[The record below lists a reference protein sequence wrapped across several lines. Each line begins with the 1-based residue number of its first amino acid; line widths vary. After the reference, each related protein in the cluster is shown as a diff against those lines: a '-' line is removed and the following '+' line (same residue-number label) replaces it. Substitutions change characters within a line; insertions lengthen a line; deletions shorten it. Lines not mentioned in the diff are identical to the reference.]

1 MDEAGPRPPQ
11 TAASLGTK
19 LPTVCRTCL
28 ASPSDE
34 TDPEFELYQID
45 EIFLEED
52 EVSNTHQV
60 HSFVEVLSLFVNDGI
75 GKKDDRLPTTIC
87 LACVEKARAAFQF
100 IEMCR
105 VSDSLLDECLSKLV
119 AETKPVVKVDPREE
133 EAVTFTEIVG
143 EDEQMVE
150 EYEEE
155 EPSESVGGYTDQTTK
170 EKFTLMYVE
179 DKPTES
185 NNPSKGDSV
194 KRHECDICH
203 KTFTQP
209 QTLTRHKKIHSRDSE
224 PGKPCEYCS
233 RTFLRSD
240 DLRRHIRTHTNE
252 RPYACDQCPRAY
264 KQSFELK
271 EHRDA
276 CHSEEGTRKMLDC
289 NICGK
294 QLSTRNGLYVHMKA
308 HKGEK
313 NHGCLYCGKRFVT
326 SGELTSHLRHIH
338 PKEVNVKLLG
348 CGVGDCTRKFVT
360 KAALRTHHVKKHAA
374 EMSRVESGSE

>member
-11 TAASLGTK
+11 TAASLTAK
-19 LPTVCRTCL
+19 LPAVCRTCL
-28 ASPSDE
+28 ASSSDE
-34 TDPEFELYQID
+34 PDPEFELYQID

-52 EVSNTHQV
+52 ELNTQQV

-75 GKKDDRLPTTIC
+75 GKKDERLPTTIC

-119 AETKPVVKVDPREE
+119 VETKPVVKVDPREE

-143 EDEQMVE
+143 GDEQMVE

-155 EPSESVGGYTDQTTK
+155 EPSESVGEYTDQTTK

-179 DKPTES
+179 DKPAES
-185 NNPSKGDSV
+185 STSDA
-194 KRHECDICH
+194 DAA
-203 KTFTQP
+203 Q
-209 QTLTRHKKIHSRDSE
+209 KIHSRDSD

-289 NICGK
+289 NVCGK

>member
-1 MDEAGPRPPQ
+1 MNEASSPL
-11 TAASLGTK
+11 TASVLATK
-19 LPTVCRTCL
+19 LPSVCRTCL
-28 ASPSDE
+28 AADE
-34 TDPEFELYQID
+34 ASSDPELELYQID

-52 EVSNTHQV
+52 ELTTQV
-60 HSFVEVLSLFVNDGI
+60 HSFVDVLSLFVNDVV
-75 GKKDDRLPTTIC
+75 GKQDARLPKTIC
-87 LACVEKARAAFQF
+87 LVCVEKARAAFQF

-105 VSDSLLDECLSKLV
+105 VTDSLLEECLSKQV
-119 AETKPVVKVDPREE
+119 TESKPAVKVDPYKSEE
-133 EAVTFTEIVG
+133 VSYADLEQ
-143 EDEQMVE
+143 EDEHTNEDYV
-150 EYEEE
+150 EYEVQ
-155 EPSESVGGYTDQTTK
+155 ESLADYMEQSTT
-170 EKFTLMYVE
+170 EKLHLMYVGGTPV
-179 DKPTES
+179 KKGS
-185 NNPSKGDSV
+185 PSKVSPA

-209 QTLTRHKKIHSRDSE
+209 QTLTRHKKIHSRDSD

-252 RPYACDQCPRAY
+252 RPYVCDQCPRAY

-276 CHSEEGTRKMLDC
+276 CHSEEGTRKMLGC
-289 NICGK
+289 NVCGK

-338 PKEVNVKLLG
+338 PKEVNVKLLS
-348 CGVGDCTRKFVT
+348 CGVGECSRKFVT
-360 KAALRTHHVKKHAA
+360 KAALRTHHVKKHA
-374 EMSRVESGSE
+374 EELSRIDSGSE